1 MGPVPAAILQLLALI
16 GALALVHVPLGNY
29 MARVYSSD
37 KHLRVEKW
45 IYKGIGADPDTEMR
59 WPAYLRGVL
68 AFSVAGVLFLYL
80 LQRLQG
86 VLPGSLGFSSV
97 NPAQSFNTA
106 VSFVTNTNWQ
116 SYYGEQTMGHVV
128 QTAGLA
134 VQNFVS
140 AAVGIAVAVALVRGF
155 ALPHSRL
162 RSSGGTPMRTGEL
175 GNFWSDLVRGTVR
188 ILLPIAAVAAVVLVA
203 CGVLQNFSGIHEVGQ
218 FMGGSQQWNGG
229 AVASQEAIKE
239 LGTNGGGY
247 FNANSAHPFENP
259 TPFTNLFEI
268 FLILVIPF
276 SLTRTFGVLVG
287 SVKQGYAI
295 LAAMGTIWI
304 GFTALMMWTE
314 FAHHEG
320 ALQLAGASME
330 GKEVRFGVGGSSIFA
345 VATTLTS
352 TGAVDSFHSS
362 FSGFGGGVTMLSMML
377 GEIAPGGTGSGLYG
391 MLIIAIIAVFIAGLM
406 VGRTPEY
413 LGKKIGSREIKLAA
427 VYILITPALVLIFTG
442 FSMALPTPPHSMLN
456 SGAHGFSEVLYAFTS
471 AANNNG
477 SAFAGLNA
485 NTDWFNTMTGLAML
499 LGRFLPMV
507 FVLALAGSL
516 AEQKPVPVTAGTL
529 RTEKPMFIGLLVG
542 AVLIIVGLTYFPA
555 LALGPLAEGLA

>member
-1 MGPVPAAILQLLALI
+1 MLQFLALAV
-16 GALALVHVPLGNY
+16 ALGLAYRPLGDY

-45 IYKGIGADPDTEMR
+45 IYKAIGANPSTEMR

-68 AFSVAGVLFLYL
+68 AFSAVSVLFLYL
-80 LQRLQG
+80 MQRLQG
-86 VLPGSLGFSSV
+86 SLPGSLGFVSI
-97 NPAQSFNTA
+97 PADQAFNTA
-106 VSFVTNTNWQ
+106 ASFVANTNWQ
-116 SYYGEQTMGHVV
+116 SYSGEQAMGHVV
-128 QTAGLA
+128 QTGGLA

-155 ALPHSRL
+155 A
-162 RSSGGTPMRTGEL
+162 RSRTGEL

-188 ILLPIAAVAAVVLVA
+188 ILLPISVIGAVVLVA
-203 CGVLQNFSGIHEVGQ
+203 CGAIQNFSGIHEVGQ

-259 TPFTNLFEI
+259 NGFTNLFEI

-276 SLTRTFGVLVG
+276 ALTRTFGKMVG

-295 LAAMGTIWI
+295 LATMVTIWV

-314 FAHHEG
+314 FHHGGPAFDIAGG
-320 ALQLAGASME
+320 AME
-330 GKEVRFGVGGSSIFA
+330 GKENRFGVGGSSIFA

-352 TGAVDSFHSS
+352 TGAVDAFHSS
-362 FSGFGGGVTMLSMML
+362 FTGFGGGITMLGMQL

-391 MLIIAIIAVFIAGLM
+391 MLIMAIIAVFIAGLM

-413 LGKKIGSREIKLAA
+413 LGKKIGTREIKFAA
-427 VYILITPALVLIFTG
+427 CYILVTPALVLIFTAIAMAMPSTLT
-442 FSMALPTPPHSMLN
+442 SMTN
-456 SGAHGFSEVLYAFTS
+456 SGAHGFSEVLYAYS
-471 AANNNG
+471 SGANNNG

-485 NTDWFNTMTGLAML
+485 NTPWFNTSIGLAML
-499 LGRFLPMV
+499 LGRFVPMV

-516 AEQKPVPVTAGTL
+516 AEQKPIPATAGTL
-529 RTEKPMFIGLLVG
+529 RTEKPLFTGLLVG
-542 AVLIIVGLTYFPA
+542 TVMIVAGLTYFPA
-555 LALGPLAEGLA
+555 LALGPLAEGLAS